1 MGFMD
6 KIKKASSEMASDIAQ
21 QAQDKVASSIETHKQ
36 NQEIKQAAIQE
47 QKDLAALFNPTKTV
61 GDISIDTNNGLFKVK
76 HATASIKKSSGVMA
90 KTGKATAAL
99 LTLGGSVALEQAMKP
114 DDKVFRFTE
123 LRSFELLEDDS
134 EIVSGGVGK
143 AIVGGAL
150 FGGFGAVAGA
160 VAGNKKTKKTV
171 DNMVLKINTHDIN
184 FPCIMITYINKTTK
198 VTSNDYR
205 KSLSLAQE
213 TISCLEII
221 LNALESMKAAVEQ
234 QNAVVP
240 PAPAEA
246 PQQPLD
252 PVSEIKKYKE
262 LLDMGAISEDEY
274 NTKKSELLGL

>member
-6 KIKKASSEMASDIAQ
+6 KIKKASTEMASDIAQ

-61 GDISIDTNNGLFKVK
+61 GDISIDANNGLFKVK

-150 FGGFGAVAGA
+150 FGGFGAVAG
-160 VAGNKKTKKTV
+160 NKKTKKTV

-205 KSLSLAQE
+205 KALSLAQE

-221 LNALESMKAAVEQ
+221 LNALESMKAAAEQ
-234 QNAVVP
+234 QNNTVP
-240 PAPAEA
+240 PAPTGA